1 MHAASKDNLFLQLS
15 IIIGLSEVSHIEFV
29 LDLQHLALYP
39 FSLFSSATVN
49 QKVINHKII
58 SLPSL

>member
-1 MHAASKDNLFLQLS
+1 MQAVFKDNFFLQLA

-39 FSLFSSATVN
+39 FSLFFSATAN
-49 QKVINHKII
+49 QKVN
-58 SLPSL
+58 